1 IVHRRSTMG
10 EQLIIVAIF
19 AACAIGLF
27 VHYRKSVKS
36 KSCSCC
42 GSGGGKKSSSVC
54 HCHDKR

>member
-1 IVHRRSTMG
+1 MG